1 MRLGGALE
9 AAALAAVGLG
19 AAPLGAQDNQGF
31 TPAFSAEDDLDC
43 AIYVGALMA
52 EMDTQM
58 SADDRTGLTSALTY
72 FTGRYEAQRGLD
84 IETAFAEHY
93 PRYQT
98 RDPAAIAQTCSARM
112 RAFGAR
118 LESAGRA
125 LARIDPT
132 AQPQDAPRPAE
143 SP

>member
-1 MRLGGALE
+1 MRG
-9 AAALAAVGLG
+9 AALAIG
-19 AAPLGAQDNQGF
+19 AALVASVPLAAQEGEEF
-31 TPAFSAEDDLDC
+31 TPAFTAEDDLDC

-52 EMDTQM
+52 ELDTQM
-58 SADDRTGLTSALTY
+58 SADDRTGLISALTY

-93 PRYQT
+93 PRYQA

-125 LARIDPT
+125 LARIDPP
-132 AQPQDAPRPAE
+132 AEPQDAPRPAE